1 MTQSSRTRLL
11 SYVLHYP
18 WQYGIGLTSL
28 LAASFI
34 VMLPPLVIQRAIDSI
49 AQRADP
55 GSLLGFGGI
64 LLGLALI
71 ESAFR
76 YTARRLISG
85 TSRKVEYDIRQ
96 ELARRLMHLDQH
108 FYLSAQTGDLM
119 ARCTNDL
126 QRVRDML
133 GPALQ
138 DVFRL
143 PAMMVLGFA
152 LMVTIDLPLAIV
164 AVAYCPLI
172 ALVIV
177 LLKTA
182 MERKYRAVQDQ
193 FGQLATRVQENISG
207 IRTIKAYAQEEAE
220 VAAFTQAEEE
230 MVRRTMGW
238 ARYSAGLMAF
248 FGVAAGSGVVLVL
261 WIGGQ
266 KVVAGDLTVGQFVQ
280 FIAYLAILS
289 SPVLSLSWTVSLL
302 QQGAVG
308 WKRVKETLE
317 AIPNITDPPRPI

>member
-1 MTQSSRTRLL
+1 MTQSPRARLL
-11 SYVLHYP
+11 SYVLRYP
-18 WQYGIGLTSL
+18 WQYLIGLSSL

-49 AQRADP
+49 AQHADP
-55 GSLLGFGGI
+55 ASLLGFGGI

-71 ESAFR
+71 ESGFR

-85 TSRKVEYDIRQ
+85 TSRKVEYDIRK

-152 LMVTIDLPLAIV
+152 LMVTIDLPLAVV

-177 LLKTA
+177 L
-182 MERKYRAVQDQ
+182 
-193 FGQLATRVQENISG
+193 
-207 IRTIKAYAQEEAE
+207 
-220 VAAFTQAEEE
+220 
-230 MVRRTMGW
+230 
-238 ARYSAGLMAF
+238 
-248 FGVAAGSGVVLVL
+248 
-261 WIGGQ
+261 
-266 KVVAGDLTVGQFVQ
+266 
-280 FIAYLAILS
+280 
-289 SPVLSLSWTVSLL
+289 
-302 QQGAVG
+302 
-308 WKRVKETLE
+308 
-317 AIPNITDPPRPI
+317 